1 MTGSMDNPI
10 VARILVA
17 IVVIML
23 IISLVITSIPG
34 PQL

>member
-1 MTGSMDNPI
+1 MDNPLL
-10 VARILVA
+10 ARIVIA

-23 IISLVITSIPG
+23 IVSLVITSIPG

>member
-1 MTGSMDNPI
+1 MGAMDNPL